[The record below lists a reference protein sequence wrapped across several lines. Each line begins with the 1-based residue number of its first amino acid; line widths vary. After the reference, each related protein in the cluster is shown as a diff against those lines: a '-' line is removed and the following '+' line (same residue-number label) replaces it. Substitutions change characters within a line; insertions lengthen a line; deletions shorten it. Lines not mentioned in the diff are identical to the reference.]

1 MAREFQGDARR
12 FAGPAALLLAVT
24 VAVVLIR
31 VFAEHHH
38 HSTSTP
44 PGATTVAVTLKKRAT
59 WTVKAGDTLSKIAAA
74 SGIPLATI
82 RRLNPHVSATNL
94 YIGEKLRLR

>member
-1 MAREFQGDARR
+1 MAEYRR

-24 VAVVLIR
+24 IAVVLIR

-38 HSTSTP
+38 HTSSSTGDLT
-44 PGATTVAVTLKKRAT
+44 GGITVILKKKY
-59 WTVKAGDTLSKIAAA
+59 WTVKAGDTLPKISAK

-82 RRLNPHVSATNL
+82 RRLNPHVSATSL

>member
-1 MAREFQGDARR
+1 MGDYRR
-12 FAGPAALLLAVT
+12 FAGPAALLAAVT

-38 HSTSTP
+38 HSSSTP
-44 PGATTVAVTLKKRAT
+44 PGATRVTVTLKRAAT
-59 WTVKAGDTLSKIAAA
+59 WTVKAGDTLPKIASA

-82 RRLNPHVSATNL
+82 RRLNPHVSATTL
-94 YIGEKLRLR
+94 YIGEKIHLR

>member
-1 MAREFQGDARR
+1 MAEYRR
-12 FAGPAALLLAVT
+12 FAGPAALLLVVT
-24 VAVVLIR
+24 IAVVLIR

-38 HSTSTP
+38 SSP
-44 PGATTVAVTLKKRAT
+44 SAATTKQGWTSYAPLTPKY
-59 WTVKAGDTLSKIAAA
+59 WTVKAGDTLPKISAK

-82 RRLNPHVSATNL
+82 RRLNPHVSATSL